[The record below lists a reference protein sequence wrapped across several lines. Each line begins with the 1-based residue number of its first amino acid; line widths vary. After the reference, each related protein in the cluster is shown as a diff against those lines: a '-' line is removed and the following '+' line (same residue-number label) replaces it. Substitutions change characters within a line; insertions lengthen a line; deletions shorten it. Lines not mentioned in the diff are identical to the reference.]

1 MTQFDTMEDIIK
13 YAIEKEK
20 EAAEFYE
27 KAAANETFSAAKKLF
42 TEFAKEEKKHQAML
56 ENIEKNEEILKTYK
70 FKWISDMKRSNFMAP
85 IEYSKGMGFDS
96 ILHLAMK
103 REEEALD
110 FYNDLMNRSDKES
123 HKKLFKMLCQEEAKH
138 KSALE
143 IMYDDYMAEQG
154 D

>member
-13 YAIEKEK
+13 YAISKEK
-20 EAAEFYE
+20 EAAEFYA
-27 KAAANETFSAAKKLF
+27 KAAENETFSAARKLF
-42 TEFAKEEKKHQAML
+42 SEFAEEEKKHKAML
-56 ENIEKNEEILKTYK
+56 ENIEENQEILKDYK
-70 FKWISDMKRSNFMAP
+70 FKWIDDMRRSNFMTP

-103 REEEALD
+103 REEEALN
-110 FYNDLMNRSDKES
+110 FYNDLMSKADKES

-138 KSALE
+138 KLALE
-143 IMYDDYMAEQG
+143 TMYDDYMAEQG